1 MALFIIQD
9 CKAEYS
15 KNLLPINSSYNGTN
29 TWLITGGSAAENSSE
44 IVYSGQKSLKI
55 TAPHSFNTIICSTAT
70 DIYSAFKTGKYVFG
84 FRVYEN
90 SITTLANNFAVKV
103 NFFKN
108 NVFYKS
114 EKYNTYEQNFLGQ
127 LDYKQ
132 NTWNT
137 FSTILDMQIN
147 DILTWSFELDNEI
160 TQPKTSYFYFD
171 GLKLEYD
178 DRKLN
183 GQPTYYTEPV

>member
-1 MALFIIQD
+1 MGLFLIQN
-9 CKAEYS
+9 CKPEYS
-15 KNLLPINSSYNGTN
+15 KNLLPIDSAYNGTN
-29 TWLITGGSAAENSSE
+29 TWVITGGIAAENSNE
-44 IVYSGQKSLKI
+44 NVYSGQKSLKI
-55 TAPHSFNTIICSTAT
+55 TTPHSFNTKICSTAT
-70 DIYSAFKTGKYVFG
+70 DLYSAFKTGKYIFG

-90 SITTLANNFAVKV
+90 SIVTNNFTIKI

-114 EKYNTYEQNFLGQ
+114 ENFNTYEQNFLGQ
-127 LDYKQ
+127 LDYKK

-137 FSTILDMQIN
+137 FSTILDLQIN
-147 DILTWSFELDNEI
+147 EILTWSFELYNEV

-171 GLKLEYD
+171 GLKLEFD